1 MLGWR
6 CLMDRVLY
14 VLAEGAACGRGRR
27 VDARRWGG
35 LMAAVGRARLVVL
48 RERGVNPG
56 AEPLDGA
63 SAQWSVAEANGGLGP
78 QCRWAMRCWPVLGW
92 RTTGVWLFL
101 GTMFAWG
108 NSGRDEIQ
116 FPVVAGPEG

>member
-1 MLGWR
+1 VR
-6 CLMDRVLY
+6 AEVAARV
-14 VLAEGAACGRGRR
+14 RGRR

-48 RERGVNPG
+48 RDRGVNPG